1 MATLQL
7 INYHPF
13 QINIQNDQVHWT
25 KSNHQ
30 NIDGLPQ
37 IIWQDNSTWS
47 EANLWALEQA
57 TSFRSS
63 IKTVRSNMSHLL
75 AYAKW
80 LEAESIDWWHFPDRE
95 RERCLNRFR
104 GALIQARNSGELAP
118 STASQRMAAVI
129 RFYKW
134 ARNTGLI
141 SNEWPMWK
149 DRFVGIRLTNQFG
162 LEHTL
167 KVASTNLSIPNRTVA
182 GPIQLEDGLLPL
194 SAKAMKEVLSFADKN
209 ASQELALML
218 RIGFFTGLRI
228 GSITDLKVATLQ
240 NAITIPEVGIKT
252 ISVGPSAYPPVD
264 TKFDVSGSVPIP
276 NELLELLLDYASSI
290 RRLKRQ
296 SLSSESDRDLLF
308 LSRFGNNYKADSSS
322 AINVEMSRLRKLG
335 LKSGITAFKGF
346 YFHRTRATFATE
358 LMRVALNVMSVSDAV
373 EFVKGACLHKDI
385 STTMKYVKFIETSK
399 TMKDASDAFTKAFM
413 GLGVYKAHDQ

>member
-13 QINIQNDQVHWT
+13 RVNTQSDQVHWT

-30 NIDGLPQ
+30 NIEGLPQ
-37 IIWQDNSTWS
+37 IIWQDNTTWS

-80 LEAESIDWWHFPDRE
+80 LESESIDWWHFPDRE
-95 RERCLNRFR
+95 SERCLNRFR

-118 STASQRMAAVI
+118 STASQRMAAII

-134 ARNTGLI
+134 ARDLGLI
-141 SNEWPMWK
+141 STEWPMWK
-149 DRFVGIRLTNQFG
+149 DKFVGIKLTNHFG

-167 KVASTNLSIPNRTVA
+167 KVASTNLAIPNRTVA

-194 SAKAMKEVLSFADKN
+194 SVEAMKELLDFADEN
-209 ASQELALML
+209 ASKELVLML

-228 GSITDLKVATLQ
+228 GSITDLKVSTLQ
-240 NAITIPEVGIKT
+240 NAVTIPEVGIKT
-252 ISVGPSAYPPVD
+252 ISVGPSAHPPVD

-276 NELLELLLDYASSI
+276 NELLEILLDYASSI

-296 SLSSESDRDLLF
+296 SLSSKNDQDLLF

-335 LKSGITAFKGF
+335 LKSGVTAFRGF
-346 YFHRTRATFATE
+346 YFHRTRATYATE
-358 LMRVALNVMSVSDAV
+358 LMKVALNAMPVTDAV
-373 EFVKGACLHKDI
+373 EFVKEACLHKDV

-399 TMKDASDAFTKAFM
+399 SMKEASDAFTEAFM
-413 GLGVYKAHDQ
+413 GLTRSNTVYD

>member
-13 QINIQNDQVHWT
+13 QVNIQSNKVHWA

-30 NIDGLPQ
+30 IIKGLPQ
-37 IIWQDNSTWS
+37 IIWQDNTTWS

-80 LEAESIDWWHFPDRE
+80 LESESMDWWHFPDRE
-95 RERCLNRFR
+95 SERCLNRFR

-118 STASQRMAAVI
+118 STTSQRMAAVI

-134 ARNTGLI
+134 AKKTGLI
-141 SNEWPMWK
+141 STEWPMWK
-149 DRFVGIRLTNQFG
+149 DKLVGIKLTNQFG

-167 KVASTNLSIPNRTVA
+167 KVASTNLAIPNRTVA
-182 GPIQLEDGLLPL
+182 GPIQLEGGLLPV
-194 SAKAMKEVLSFADKN
+194 AVKAMRDILSFADKN
-209 ASQELALML
+209 ASTELALML

-228 GSITDLKVATLQ
+228 GSITDLKVSTLQ
-240 NAITIPEVGIKT
+240 NAITVSEIGIKT
-252 ISVGPSAYPPVD
+252 ISVGPSARPPVE
-264 TKFDVSGSVPIP
+264 TKFDASGSVPIP
-276 NELLELLLDYASSI
+276 NELLEALLDYASSI

-296 SLSSESDRDLLF
+296 ALSPEADQDLLF
-308 LSRFGNNYKADSSS
+308 LTRFGNNYKGDSSS

-335 LKSGITAFKGF
+335 LKSGVKAFRGF
-346 YFHRTRATFATE
+346 YFHRTRATYATE
-358 LMRVALNVMSVSDAV
+358 LMRVALDAMSVSEAI
-373 EFVKGACLHKDI
+373 EFVKESCLHKDE

-399 TMKDASDAFTKAFM
+399 TMKEASDAFTEAFM
-413 GLGVYKAHDQ
+413 GLSRNITND

>member
-13 QINIQNDQVHWT
+13 RVNIQSNKVHWA

-30 NIDGLPQ
+30 IIKGLPQ
-37 IIWQDNSTWS
+37 IIWQDNTTWS

-80 LEAESIDWWHFPDRE
+80 LESESMDWWHFPDRE
-95 RERCLNRFR
+95 SERCLNRFR

-118 STASQRMAAVI
+118 STTSQRMAAVI

-134 ARNTGLI
+134 ARKTGLI
-141 SNEWPMWK
+141 STEWPMWK
-149 DRFVGIRLTNQFG
+149 DRFVGIKLTNQFG

-167 KVASTNLSIPNRTVA
+167 KVASTNLAIPNRTVA
-182 GPIQLEDGLLPL
+182 GPIQLEDGLLPV
-194 SAKAMKEVLSFADKN
+194 AVKAMRDILSFADEN
-209 ASQELALML
+209 ASTELALML

-228 GSITDLKVATLQ
+228 GSITDLKVSTLQ
-240 NAITIPEVGIKT
+240 NAITVPEIGIKT
-252 ISVGPSAYPPVD
+252 ISVGPSARPPVE
-264 TKFDVSGSVPIP
+264 TKFDASGSVPIP
-276 NELLELLLDYASSI
+276 NELLEALLDYASSI

-296 SLSSESDRDLLF
+296 ALSPEADQDLLF
-308 LSRFGNNYKADSSS
+308 LTRFGNNYKGDSSS

-335 LKSGITAFKGF
+335 LKSGVKAFRGF
-346 YFHRTRATFATE
+346 YFHRTRATYATE
-358 LMRVALNVMSVSDAV
+358 LMRVALDAMSVSEAI
-373 EFVKGACLHKDI
+373 EFVKESCLHKDE

-399 TMKDASDAFTKAFM
+399 TMKEASDAFTEAFM
-413 GLGVYKAHDQ
+413 GLSRNITND

>member
-13 QINIQNDQVHWT
+13 RVNIQSNKVHWA

-30 NIDGLPQ
+30 IIKGLPQ
-37 IIWQDNSTWS
+37 IIWQDNTTWS

-80 LEAESIDWWHFPDRE
+80 LESESMDWWHFPDRE
-95 RERCLNRFR
+95 SERCLNRFR

-118 STASQRMAAVI
+118 STTSQRMAAVI

-134 ARNTGLI
+134 AGKTGLI
-141 SNEWPMWK
+141 STEWPMWK
-149 DRFVGIRLTNQFG
+149 DRFVGIKLTSQFG

-182 GPIQLEDGLLPL
+182 GPIQLEDGLLPV
-194 SAKAMKEVLSFADKN
+194 SVKSMEDILSFADEN
-209 ASQELALML
+209 ASEELALML

-228 GSITDLKVATLQ
+228 GSITDLKVSTLQ
-240 NAITIPEVGIKT
+240 NAITVPEVGIKT
-252 ISVGPSAYPPVD
+252 ISVGPSARPSIE
-264 TKFDVSGSVPIP
+264 TKFDVSGSVPVP
-276 NELLELLLDYASSI
+276 NQLLETLLDYASSI

-296 SLSSESDRDLLF
+296 AVSSKADQDLLF
-308 LSRFGNNYKADSSS
+308 LTRFGNNYKGDSS

-335 LKSGITAFKGF
+335 LKSGVTVFRGF
-346 YFHRTRATFATE
+346 YFHRTRATYATE
-358 LMRVALNVMSVSDAV
+358 LMRVALDTMHVSNAI
-373 EFVKGACLHKDI
+373 EFVKESCLHKDV

-399 TMKDASDAFTKAFM
+399 TMREASDAFTEAFM
-413 GLGVYKAHDQ
+413 GLSRNVAND

>member
-13 QINIQNDQVHWT
+13 RVNIQSNKVHWA

-30 NIDGLPQ
+30 IIKGLPQ
-37 IIWQDNSTWS
+37 IIWQDNTTWS

-80 LEAESIDWWHFPDRE
+80 LESESMDWWHFPDRE
-95 RERCLNRFR
+95 SERCLNRFR
-104 GALIQARNSGELAP
+104 GALIQARNLGELAP
-118 STASQRMAAVI
+118 STTSQRMAAVI

-134 ARNTGLI
+134 ARKTGLI
-141 SNEWPMWK
+141 STEWPMWK
-149 DRFVGIRLTNQFG
+149 DRFVGIKLTNQFG

-167 KVASTNLSIPNRTVA
+167 KVASTNLAIPNRTVA
-182 GPIQLEDGLLPL
+182 GPIQLEDGLLPV
-194 SAKAMKEVLSFADKN
+194 AVKAMRDILSFADEN
-209 ASQELALML
+209 ASTELALML

-228 GSITDLKVATLQ
+228 GSITDLKVSTLQ
-240 NAITIPEVGIKT
+240 NAITVPEIGIKT
-252 ISVGPSAYPPVD
+252 ISVGPSALPPVE
-264 TKFDVSGSVPIP
+264 TKFDASGSVPIP
-276 NELLELLLDYASSI
+276 NELLEALLDYASSI

-296 SLSSESDRDLLF
+296 ALSPEADQDLLF
-308 LSRFGNNYKADSSS
+308 LTRFGNNYKGDSSS

-335 LKSGITAFKGF
+335 LKSGVKAFRGF
-346 YFHRTRATFATE
+346 YFHRTRATYATE
-358 LMRVALNVMSVSDAV
+358 LMRVALDAMSVSEAI
-373 EFVKGACLHKDI
+373 EFVKESCLHKDE

-399 TMKDASDAFTKAFM
+399 TMKEASDAFTEAFM
-413 GLGVYKAHDQ
+413 GLSRNITND

>member
-13 QINIQNDQVHWT
+13 RVNIQSNKVHWA

-30 NIDGLPQ
+30 IIKGLPQ
-37 IIWQDNSTWS
+37 IIWQDNTTWS

-80 LEAESIDWWHFPDRE
+80 LESESMDWWHFPDRE
-95 RERCLNRFR
+95 SERCLNRFR

-118 STASQRMAAVI
+118 STTSQRMAAVI

-134 ARNTGLI
+134 AKNTGLI
-141 SNEWPMWK
+141 STEWPMWK
-149 DRFVGIRLTNQFG
+149 DKLVGIKLTNQFG

-167 KVASTNLSIPNRTVA
+167 KVASTNLAIPNRTVA
-182 GPIQLEDGLLPL
+182 GPIQLEDGLLPV
-194 SAKAMKEVLSFADKN
+194 AVKAMRDILSFADEN
-209 ASQELALML
+209 ASTELALML

-228 GSITDLKVATLQ
+228 GSITDLKVSTLQ
-240 NAITIPEVGIKT
+240 NAITVPEIGIKT
-252 ISVGPSAYPPVD
+252 ISVGPNARPPVE
-264 TKFDVSGSVPIP
+264 TKFDASGSVPIP
-276 NELLELLLDYASSI
+276 NELLEALLDYASSI

-296 SLSSESDRDLLF
+296 ALSPEADQDLLF
-308 LSRFGNNYKADSSS
+308 LTRFGNNYKGDSSS

-335 LKSGITAFKGF
+335 LKSGVKAFRGF
-346 YFHRTRATFATE
+346 YFHRTRATYATE
-358 LMRVALNVMSVSDAV
+358 LMRVALDAMSVSDAI
-373 EFVKGACLHKDI
+373 EFVKGSCLHKDE

-399 TMKDASDAFTKAFM
+399 TMKEASDAFTEAFM
-413 GLGVYKAHDQ
+413 GLSRNITND

>member
-134 ARNTGLI
+134 ARNIGLI
-141 SNEWPMWK
+141 SSEWPMWK

-240 NAITIPEVGIKT
+240 NAITIPEVGIKA

-276 NELLELLLDYASSI
+276 NELLEMLLDYASSI

-296 SLSSESDRDLLF
+296 SLSSENDRDLLF

>member
-13 QINIQNDQVHWT
+13 RVNIQSNKVHWA

-30 NIDGLPQ
+30 IIKALPQ
-37 IIWQDNSTWS
+37 IIWQDNTTWS

-80 LEAESIDWWHFPDRE
+80 LESESMDWWHFPDRE
-95 RERCLNRFR
+95 SERCLNRFR

-118 STASQRMAAVI
+118 STTSQRMAAVI

-134 ARNTGLI
+134 ARKTGLI
-141 SNEWPMWK
+141 STEWPMWK
-149 DRFVGIRLTNQFG
+149 DKLVGIKLTNQFG

-167 KVASTNLSIPNRTVA
+167 KVASTNLAIPNRTVA
-182 GPIQLEDGLLPL
+182 GPIQLEDGLLPV
-194 SAKAMKEVLSFADKN
+194 AVKAMRDILSFADEN
-209 ASQELALML
+209 ASEELALML

-228 GSITDLKVATLQ
+228 GSITDLKVSTLQ
-240 NAITIPEVGIKT
+240 NAITVPEVGIKT
-252 ISVGPSAYPPVD
+252 ISVGPSARPPIE
-264 TKFDVSGSVPIP
+264 TKFDVNGSVPVP
-276 NELLELLLDYASSI
+276 NELLKTLLDYASSI

-296 SLSSESDRDLLF
+296 ALSSKADQDLLF
-308 LSRFGNNYKADSSS
+308 LTRFGNNYKGDSS

-335 LKSGITAFKGF
+335 LKSGVTVFRNF
-346 YFHRTRATFATE
+346 YFHRTRATYATE
-358 LMRVALNVMSVSDAV
+358 LMRVALDAMSVSNAI
-373 EFVKGACLHKDI
+373 EFVKESCLHKDV

-399 TMKDASDAFTKAFM
+399 TMREASDAFTEAFM
-413 GLGVYKAHDQ
+413 GLSRNVAND

>member
-1 MATLQL
+1 MATLKL

-13 QINIQNDQVHWT
+13 RVNIQNDQVHWT

-30 NIDGLPQ
+30 YIEGLPQ
-37 IIWQDNSTWS
+37 IIWQDNTTWS

-80 LEAESIDWWHFPDRE
+80 LESESIDWWHFPDRE
-95 RERCLNRFR
+95 SERCLNRFR
-104 GALIQARNSGELAP
+104 GALIQARSSGELAP

-134 ARNTGLI
+134 SRTKGLI
-141 SNEWPMWK
+141 SSEWPMWK

-167 KVASTNLSIPNRTVA
+167 KVASTTLSIPNRTVA

-194 SAKAMKEVLSFADKN
+194 SANAMKEVLIFADKN
-209 ASQELALML
+209 ASPELALML
-218 RIGFFTGLRI
+218 RVGFFTGLRI
-228 GSITDLKVATLQ
+228 GSITDLKVSTLQ

-252 ISVGPSAYPPVD
+252 ISVGPGAYPPVD

-276 NELLELLLDYASSI
+276 NELLEMLLDYASSI

-296 SLSSESDRDLLF
+296 SLSSEIDQDLLF

-322 AINVEMSRLRKLG
+322 AINVEMSRLRKLA
-335 LKSGITAFKGF
+335 LESGITAFKGF
-346 YFHRTRATFATE
+346 YFHRTRATYATE
-358 LMRVALNVMSVSDAV
+358 LMRVALNAMSVSDAV

-413 GLGVYKAHDQ
+413 GLGKYEAND

>member
-13 QINIQNDQVHWT
+13 RVNIQSNEVHWT
-25 KSNHQ
+25 KSNNQ
-30 NIDGLPQ
+30 IIKGLPQ
-37 IIWQDNSTWS
+37 IIWHDNTTWS

-80 LEAESIDWWHFPDRE
+80 LESESMDWWHFPDRE
-95 RERCLNRFR
+95 SERCLNRFR

-118 STASQRMAAVI
+118 STTSQRMAAVI

-134 ARNTGLI
+134 ARKTGLI
-141 SNEWPMWK
+141 STEWPMWK
-149 DRFVGIRLTNQFG
+149 DRFVGIKLTNQFG

-194 SAKAMKEVLSFADKN
+194 SIKAMKEILSFADEN
-209 ASQELALML
+209 ASKELALML

-228 GSITDLKVATLQ
+228 GSITDLKVSTIQ
-240 NAITIPEVGIKT
+240 NAIIIPEIGIKT
-252 ISVGPSAYPPVD
+252 ISVGPSARPPVE
-264 TKFDVSGSVPIP
+264 TKFDVSGSVPVP
-276 NELLELLLDYASSI
+276 DELLDVLLDYASST

-296 SLSSESDRDLLF
+296 ALSSEADQNLLF
-308 LSRFGNNYKADSSS
+308 LTRFGNNYKGDSSS

-335 LKSGITAFKGF
+335 LKSGVRVFQGF
-346 YFHRTRATFATE
+346 YFHRTRATYATE
-358 LMRVALNVMSVSDAV
+358 LMRVALDAMSVSEAI
-373 EFVKGACLHKDI
+373 EFVKESCLHKDE

-399 TMKDASDAFTKAFM
+399 TMKEASDAFTEAFM
-413 GLGVYKAHDQ
+413 GLNRNITND

>member
-1 MATLQL
+1 MATLQR

-134 ARNTGLI
+134 ARNIGLI
-141 SNEWPMWK
+141 SSEWPMWK

-240 NAITIPEVGIKT
+240 NAITIPEVGIKA

-276 NELLELLLDYASSI
+276 NELLEMLLDYASSI

-296 SLSSESDRDLLF
+296 SLSSENDRDLLF

>member
-1 MATLQL
+1 VATLQL

-141 SNEWPMWK
+141 SSEWPMWK

>member
-134 ARNTGLI
+134 ARNIGLI
-141 SNEWPMWK
+141 SSEWPMWK

-240 NAITIPEVGIKT
+240 NAITIPEVGIKA

-276 NELLELLLDYASSI
+276 NELLEMLLDYASSI

-296 SLSSESDRDLLF
+296 SLSSENDRDLLF

-413 GLGVYKAHDQ
+413 GLGLYKAHDQ

>member
-13 QINIQNDQVHWT
+13 RVNIQSNKVHWA

-30 NIDGLPQ
+30 IIKGLPQ
-37 IIWQDNSTWS
+37 IIWQDNTTWS

-80 LEAESIDWWHFPDRE
+80 LESESMDWWHFPDRE
-95 RERCLNRFR
+95 SERCLNRFR

-118 STASQRMAAVI
+118 STTSQRMAAVI

-134 ARNTGLI
+134 AKNTGLI
-141 SNEWPMWK
+141 STEWPMWK
-149 DRFVGIRLTNQFG
+149 DKLVGIKLTNQFG

-167 KVASTNLSIPNRTVA
+167 KVASTNLAIPNRTVA
-182 GPIQLEDGLLPL
+182 GPIQLEDGLLPV
-194 SAKAMKEVLSFADKN
+194 AVKAMRDILSFADEN
-209 ASQELALML
+209 ASTELALML

-228 GSITDLKVATLQ
+228 GSITDLKVSTLQ
-240 NAITIPEVGIKT
+240 NAITVPEIGIKT
-252 ISVGPSAYPPVD
+252 ISVGPSACPPVE
-264 TKFDVSGSVPIP
+264 TKFDASGSVPIP
-276 NELLELLLDYASSI
+276 NELLEALLDYASSI

-296 SLSSESDRDLLF
+296 ALSPEADQDLLF
-308 LSRFGNNYKADSSS
+308 LTRFGNNYKGDSSS

-335 LKSGITAFKGF
+335 LKSGVKAFRGF
-346 YFHRTRATFATE
+346 YFHRTRATYATE
-358 LMRVALNVMSVSDAV
+358 LMRVALDAMSVSDAI
-373 EFVKGACLHKDI
+373 EFVKGSCLHKDE

-399 TMKDASDAFTKAFM
+399 TMKEASDAFTEAFM
-413 GLGVYKAHDQ
+413 GLSRNITND

>member
-13 QINIQNDQVHWT
+13 QINIQNDQVHWN

-141 SNEWPMWK
+141 SSEWPMWK

-276 NELLELLLDYASSI
+276 NELLEMLLDYASSI

>member
-13 QINIQNDQVHWT
+13 RVNIQSNKVHWA

-30 NIDGLPQ
+30 IIKGLPQ
-37 IIWQDNSTWS
+37 IIWQDNTTWS

-80 LEAESIDWWHFPDRE
+80 LESESMDWWHFPDRE
-95 RERCLNRFR
+95 SERCLNRFR

-118 STASQRMAAVI
+118 STTSQRMAAVI

-134 ARNTGLI
+134 AKNTGLI
-141 SNEWPMWK
+141 STEWPMWK
-149 DRFVGIRLTNQFG
+149 DKLVGIKLTNQFG

-167 KVASTNLSIPNRTVA
+167 KVASTNLAIPNRTVA
-182 GPIQLEDGLLPL
+182 GPIQLEDGLLPV
-194 SAKAMKEVLSFADKN
+194 AVKAMRDILSFADEN
-209 ASQELALML
+209 ASTELALML

-228 GSITDLKVATLQ
+228 GSITDLKVSTLQ
-240 NAITIPEVGIKT
+240 NAITVPEIGIKT
-252 ISVGPSAYPPVD
+252 ISVGPSARPPVE
-264 TKFDVSGSVPIP
+264 TKFDASGSVPIP
-276 NELLELLLDYASSI
+276 NELLEALLDYASSI

-296 SLSSESDRDLLF
+296 ALSPEADQDLLF
-308 LSRFGNNYKADSSS
+308 LTRFGNNYKGDSSS

-335 LKSGITAFKGF
+335 LKSGVKAFRGF
-346 YFHRTRATFATE
+346 YFHRTRATYATE
-358 LMRVALNVMSVSDAV
+358 LMRVALDAMSVSDAI
-373 EFVKGACLHKDI
+373 EFVKGSCLHKDE

-399 TMKDASDAFTKAFM
+399 TMKEASDAFTEAFM
-413 GLGVYKAHDQ
+413 GLSRNITND

>member
-13 QINIQNDQVHWT
+13 RVNIQSNKVHWA

-30 NIDGLPQ
+30 IIKALPQ
-37 IIWQDNSTWS
+37 IIWQDNTTWS

-80 LEAESIDWWHFPDRE
+80 LESESMDWWHFPDRE
-95 RERCLNRFR
+95 SERCLNRFR

-118 STASQRMAAVI
+118 STTSQRMAAVI

-134 ARNTGLI
+134 ARKTGLI
-141 SNEWPMWK
+141 STEWPMWK
-149 DRFVGIRLTNQFG
+149 DRFVGIKLTNQFG

-167 KVASTNLSIPNRTVA
+167 KVASTNLAIPNRTVA
-182 GPIQLEDGLLPL
+182 GPIQLEDGLLPV
-194 SAKAMKEVLSFADKN
+194 AVKAMRDILSFADEN
-209 ASQELALML
+209 ASTELALML

-228 GSITDLKVATLQ
+228 GSITDLKVSTLQ
-240 NAITIPEVGIKT
+240 NAITVPEIGIKT
-252 ISVGPSAYPPVD
+252 ISVGPSARPPVE
-264 TKFDVSGSVPIP
+264 TKFDASGSVPIP
-276 NELLELLLDYASSI
+276 NELLEALLDYASSI

-296 SLSSESDRDLLF
+296 ALSPEADQDLLF
-308 LSRFGNNYKADSSS
+308 LTRFGNNYKGDSSS

-335 LKSGITAFKGF
+335 LKSGVKAFRGF
-346 YFHRTRATFATE
+346 YFHRTRATYATE
-358 LMRVALNVMSVSDAV
+358 LMRVALDAMSVSEAI
-373 EFVKGACLHKDI
+373 EFVKESCLHKDE

-399 TMKDASDAFTKAFM
+399 TMKEASDAFTEAFM
-413 GLGVYKAHDQ
+413 GLSRNITND

>member
-37 IIWQDNSTWS
+37 IVWQDNSTWS

-240 NAITIPEVGIKT
+240 NAVTIPEVGIKT

-276 NELLELLLDYASSI
+276 NELLEMLLDYASSI

>member
-240 NAITIPEVGIKT
+240 NAVTIPEVGIKT

-276 NELLELLLDYASSI
+276 NELLEMLLDYASSI

>member
-1 MATLQL
+1 VATLQL

-13 QINIQNDQVHWT
+13 QVNIQSNKVHWA

-30 NIDGLPQ
+30 IIKGLPQ
-37 IIWQDNSTWS
+37 IIWQDNTTWS

-80 LEAESIDWWHFPDRE
+80 LESESMDWWHFPDRE
-95 RERCLNRFR
+95 SERCLNRFR

-118 STASQRMAAVI
+118 STTSQRMAAVI

-134 ARNTGLI
+134 AKKTGLI
-141 SNEWPMWK
+141 STEWPMWK
-149 DRFVGIRLTNQFG
+149 DKLVGIKLTNQFG

-167 KVASTNLSIPNRTVA
+167 KVASTNLAIPNRTVA
-182 GPIQLEDGLLPL
+182 GPIQLEGGLLPV
-194 SAKAMKEVLSFADKN
+194 AVKAMRDILSFADKN
-209 ASQELALML
+209 ASTELALML

-228 GSITDLKVATLQ
+228 GSITDLKVSTLQ
-240 NAITIPEVGIKT
+240 NAITVSEIGIKT
-252 ISVGPSAYPPVD
+252 ISVGPSARPPVE
-264 TKFDVSGSVPIP
+264 TKFDASGSVPIP
-276 NELLELLLDYASSI
+276 NELLEALLDYASSI

-296 SLSSESDRDLLF
+296 ALSPEADQDLLF
-308 LSRFGNNYKADSSS
+308 LTRFGNNYKGDSSS

-335 LKSGITAFKGF
+335 LKSGVKAFRGF
-346 YFHRTRATFATE
+346 YFHRTRATYATE
-358 LMRVALNVMSVSDAV
+358 LMRVALDAMSVSEAI
-373 EFVKGACLHKDI
+373 EFVKESCLHKDE

-399 TMKDASDAFTKAFM
+399 TMKEASDAFTEAFM
-413 GLGVYKAHDQ
+413 GLSRNITND

>member
-13 QINIQNDQVHWT
+13 QINIQNDQVHWN

-240 NAITIPEVGIKT
+240 NAVTIPEVGIKT

-276 NELLELLLDYASSI
+276 NELLEMLLDYASSI

>member
-134 ARNTGLI
+134 ARNIGLI
-141 SNEWPMWK
+141 SSEWPMWK
-149 DRFVGIRLTNQFG
+149 DRFVGIRITNQFG

-240 NAITIPEVGIKT
+240 NAITIPEVGIKA

-276 NELLELLLDYASSI
+276 NELLEMLLDYASSI

-296 SLSSESDRDLLF
+296 SLSSENDRDLLF

>member
-13 QINIQNDQVHWT
+13 RVNIQSNKVHWA

-30 NIDGLPQ
+30 IIKGLPQ
-37 IIWQDNSTWS
+37 IIWQDNTTWS

-80 LEAESIDWWHFPDRE
+80 LESESMDWWHFPDRE
-95 RERCLNRFR
+95 SERCLNRFR

-118 STASQRMAAVI
+118 STTSQRMASVI

-134 ARNTGLI
+134 ARKTGLI
-141 SNEWPMWK
+141 STEWPMWK
-149 DRFVGIRLTNQFG
+149 DRFVGIKLTNQFG

-167 KVASTNLSIPNRTVA
+167 KVASTNLAIPNRTVA
-182 GPIQLEDGLLPL
+182 GPIQLEDGLLPV
-194 SAKAMKEVLSFADKN
+194 AVKAMRDILSFADEN
-209 ASQELALML
+209 ASTELALML

-228 GSITDLKVATLQ
+228 GSITDLKISTLQ
-240 NAITIPEVGIKT
+240 NAITVPEIGIKT
-252 ISVGPSAYPPVD
+252 ISVGPSALPPVE
-264 TKFDVSGSVPIP
+264 TKFDASGSVPIP
-276 NELLELLLDYASSI
+276 NELLEALLDYASSI

-296 SLSSESDRDLLF
+296 ALSSENDRDLLF

-399 TMKDASDAFTKAFM
+399 TMKDASDAFTEAFM
-413 GLGVYKAHDQ
+413 GLSRNITND

>member
-13 QINIQNDQVHWT
+13 RVNIQSNKVHWA

-30 NIDGLPQ
+30 ITKGLPQ
-37 IIWQDNSTWS
+37 IIWQDNTTWS

-80 LEAESIDWWHFPDRE
+80 LESESMDWWHFPDRE
-95 RERCLNRFR
+95 SERCLNRFR

-118 STASQRMAAVI
+118 STTSQRMAAVI

-134 ARNTGLI
+134 AKKTGLI
-141 SNEWPMWK
+141 STEWPMWK
-149 DRFVGIRLTNQFG
+149 DRFVGIKLTNQFG

-167 KVASTNLSIPNRTVA
+167 KVASTNLAIPNRTVA
-182 GPIQLEDGLLPL
+182 GPIQLEDGLLPV
-194 SAKAMKEVLSFADKN
+194 AVKAMRDILSFSDEN
-209 ASQELALML
+209 ASTELALML

-228 GSITDLKVATLQ
+228 GSITDLKVSTLQ
-240 NAITIPEVGIKT
+240 NAITVPEIGIKT
-252 ISVGPSAYPPVD
+252 ISVGPSARPPVE
-264 TKFDVSGSVPIP
+264 TKFDASGSVPIP
-276 NELLELLLDYASSI
+276 NELLEALLDYASSI

-296 SLSSESDRDLLF
+296 ALSPEADQDLLF
-308 LSRFGNNYKADSSS
+308 LTRFGNNYKGDSSS

-335 LKSGITAFKGF
+335 LKSGVKAFRGF
-346 YFHRTRATFATE
+346 YFHRTRATYATE
-358 LMRVALNVMSVSDAV
+358 LMRVALDAMSVSEAI
-373 EFVKGACLHKDI
+373 EFVKESCLHKDE

-399 TMKDASDAFTKAFM
+399 TMKEASDAFTEAFM
-413 GLGVYKAHDQ
+413 GLSRNITDD

>member
-141 SNEWPMWK
+141 SSEWPMWK

-209 ASQELALML
+209 ASQGLALML
-218 RIGFFTGLRI
+218 RICFFTGLRI

>member
-13 QINIQNDQVHWT
+13 QINIQNDQVHWN

-276 NELLELLLDYASSI
+276 NELLEMLLDYASSI

>member
-276 NELLELLLDYASSI
+276 NELLEMLLDYASSI

-308 LSRFGNNYKADSSS
+308 LSRFGSNYKADSSS

>member
-13 QINIQNDQVHWT
+13 RVNIQSNKVHWA

-30 NIDGLPQ
+30 IIKGLPQ
-37 IIWQDNSTWS
+37 IIWQDNTTWS

-80 LEAESIDWWHFPDRE
+80 LESESMDWWHFPDRE
-95 RERCLNRFR
+95 SERCLNRFR

-118 STASQRMAAVI
+118 STTSQRMAAVI

-134 ARNTGLI
+134 ARKTGLI
-141 SNEWPMWK
+141 STEWPMWK
-149 DRFVGIRLTNQFG
+149 DRFVGIKLTNQFG

-167 KVASTNLSIPNRTVA
+167 KVASTNLAIPNRTVA
-182 GPIQLEDGLLPL
+182 GPIQLEDGLLPV
-194 SAKAMKEVLSFADKN
+194 AVKAMRDILSFADEN
-209 ASQELALML
+209 ASTELALML

-228 GSITDLKVATLQ
+228 GSITDLKVSTLQ
-240 NAITIPEVGIKT
+240 NAITVPEIGIKT
-252 ISVGPSAYPPVD
+252 ISVGPSALPPVE
-264 TKFDVSGSVPIP
+264 TKFDASGSVPIP
-276 NELLELLLDYASSI
+276 NELLEALLDYASSI

-296 SLSSESDRDLLF
+296 ALSPEADQDLLF
-308 LSRFGNNYKADSSS
+308 LTRFGNNYKGDSSS

-335 LKSGITAFKGF
+335 LKSGVKAFRGF
-346 YFHRTRATFATE
+346 YFHRTRATYATE
-358 LMRVALNVMSVSDAV
+358 LMRVALDAMSVSEAI
-373 EFVKGACLHKDI
+373 EFVKESCLHKDE

-399 TMKDASDAFTKAFM
+399 TMKEVSDAFTEAFM
-413 GLGVYKAHDQ
+413 GLSRNITND